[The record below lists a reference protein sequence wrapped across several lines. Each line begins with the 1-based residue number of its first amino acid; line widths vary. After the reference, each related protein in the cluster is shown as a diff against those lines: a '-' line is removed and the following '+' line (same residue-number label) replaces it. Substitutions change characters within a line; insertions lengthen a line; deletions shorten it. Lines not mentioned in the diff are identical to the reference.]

1 MTAPSPSRLALDRLY
16 ANAPRRARVRYGG
29 DQSAD
34 DVAYIPLHQ
43 QALAWGVRNNVEL
56 KQRPDNQF
64 DWRHVRIK

>member
-1 MTAPSPSRLALDRLY
+1 MTINDIS
-16 ANAPRRARVRYGG
+16 
-29 DQSAD
+29 
-34 DVAYIPLHQ
+34 YIPLHQ